1 MAGLY
6 LLIGYRIGAVC
17 YLACWSILL
26 AAHAFLFTCVPFF
39 GTVFLWLDGACNYL
53 WGTAL
58 ALWHLCSME
67 SFGVAYT
74 APLSEGGLWA
84 WLRTLLR
91 PPLWVTRRRPEELAG
106 EDKWNQSH

>member
-1 MAGLY
+1 VAVIVVAAAGICSFTLPSQDLAGALRLGRLGLVALAAGL
-6 LLIGYRIGAVC
+6 G
-17 YLACWSILL
+17 
-26 AAHAFLFTCVPFF
+26 LF
-39 GTVFLWLDGACNYL
+39 GLML
-53 WGTAL
+53 GTAL